1 MKIIF
6 LYSAGYEPETVK
18 QVFLEKMDM
27 AGAAIVYTET
37 LESGLIDFTKEAI
50 KKSLAKKDK
59 VLLVT
64 TRERKILKML
74 QEETERDEWLMR
86 MLKENRMLFVMDP
99 SKMGYPAL
107 YGGKEAD
114 IPFRRYFSD
123 GVGVDE
129 KFLRDTCAAGI
140 MLPFNMFIPTEE
152 NPIFR
157 ASAILEM
164 AESVDGTAK
173 IEHII
178 IDLKERQKN
187 FPFDP
192 FTGIAEIEEMD
203 IFVEDN
209 EYLAQVI
216 MDLNNKLKSA
226 KTVVNSCRAFIMH
239 GKETK
244 LSIVEAMSRFLHSV
258 EASDKSRGSMWMND
272 RLAQSSRIKKIFMS
286 THYWENRNI
295 LSQSHE
301 GQKKHGTIVKV
312 LSGRVIM
319 LKKGQEKAISE
330 KMKEGK
336 LSLLYPMLKERTQKN
351 TESGALRYYEVLFKA
366 ISDPT
371 IESYGICIKSTLKN
385 PTKEQAYNFIK
396 SNMELHFGL
405 NNMISIEEISSPEVE
420 RFYDTD
426 NVLEAP
432 VLN

>member
-6 LYSAGYEPETVK
+6 LYSAGYEPETVERT
-18 QVFLEKMDM
+18 FLEKMDM
-27 AGAAIVYTET
+27 AGASIVYTET
-37 LESGLIDFTKEAI
+37 LESGLVDFVKEAV
-50 KKSLAKKDK
+50 KKSLQKKDK

-74 QEETERDEWLMR
+74 QEETEKDKWLMQT
-86 MLKENRMLFVMDP
+86 LADNRMLFVMDP
-99 SKMGYPAL
+99 GTMGYTAL
-107 YGGKEAD
+107 YGVKEAD

-129 KFLRDTCAAGI
+129 KFLEDTRAAGI
-140 MLPFNMFIPTEE
+140 MLPFDMFMPTGE
-152 NPIFR
+152 NPILR
-157 ASAILEM
+157 ASVIWEM
-164 AESVDGTAK
+164 AESVDGAAK
-173 IEHII
+173 VEHMV
-178 IDLKERQKN
+178 IDIKERQRN

-209 EYLAQVI
+209 EYLAKVI

-286 THYWENRNI
+286 THYWENHNI

-312 LSGRVIM
+312 LSGRVII

-330 KMKEGK
+330 KMKERK
-336 LSLLYPMLKERTQKN
+336 LSLLYPMLKERT
-351 TESGALRYYEVLFKA
+351 
-366 ISDPT
+366 
-371 IESYGICIKSTLKN
+371 
-385 PTKEQAYNFIK
+385 
-396 SNMELHFGL
+396 
-405 NNMISIEEISSPEVE
+405 
-420 RFYDTD
+420 
-426 NVLEAP
+426 
-432 VLN
+432 